1 MLTSA
6 PSRNISRRE
15 MMIWRTG
22 FNKVPNPERM
32 TAGIMKT
39 CNGGCSCRKCLMF
52 NVKWDLQVM
61 LRLAR
66 LDAPGVLH
74 YVMGRGIER
83 KKIFLSDMDR
93 NDFIGRLSALGQDG
107 AMAVILPIA
116 SIAA

>member
-22 FNKVPNPERM
+22 FNKVP
-32 TAGIMKT
+32 IWS
-39 CNGGCSCRKCLMF
+39 NGGCSCRKCLMF

>member
-1 MLTSA
+1 
-6 PSRNISRRE
+6 

-22 FNKVPNPERM
+22 FNKVPIWSQRGIFSMGVANPERM
-32 TAGIMKT
+32 TDGIMKT

>member
-1 MLTSA
+1 MQ
-6 PSRNISRRE
+6 
-15 MMIWRTG
+15 
-22 FNKVPNPERM
+22 KV
-32 TAGIMKT
+32 
-39 CNGGCSCRKCLMF
+39 LD
-52 NVKWDLQVM
+52 VKWDLQVM

-74 YVMGRGIER
+74 HVMGRGIEQ

-116 SIAA
+116 SSSLKNLWQNIGSSAAVSIVRES